1 MDGGYRLQQTKLT
14 QFPTQ
19 CLRHAPGSGC
29 DPVEIARA
37 IFAREVS
44 PALKRPPGSGL
55 DKNELG
61 LEHKMAPAHPGFVDE
76 RPYVN
81 QELPAHHFAADHPIQ
96 RAAVA
101 QLVDTLGDHAGSVH
115 VLARQS
121 AFCALLEP
129 LRDPMLQVLDR
140 VAADTKLDE
149 VESQRF
155 LPIGARSPGI
165 TNGRWLPDSAGPHAV
180 PRLLHRRHDL

>member
-1 MDGGYRLQQTKLT
+1 MDGYRLQQTKLT

-37 IFAREVS
+37 VFAGEIS
-44 PALKRPPGSGL
+44 PALKRPRGPGL
-55 DKNELG
+55 DENEPG
-61 LEHKMAPAHPGFVDE
+61 LEHKMAPAHPGLVDE
-76 RPYVN
+76 GPYIN
-81 QELPAHHFAADHPIQ
+81 QALPAHHFAADHPIQ

-101 QLVDTLGDHAGSVH
+101 QLIGTLGHHAGSVH

-155 LPIGARSPGI
+155 LPIGARSPEI
-165 TNGRWLPDSAGPHAV
+165 TNEQ
-180 PRLLHRRHDL
+180 

>member
-1 MDGGYRLQQTKLT
+1 MDGYRLQQTKLT

-29 DPVEIARA
+29 DPIEIARA

-44 PALKRPPGSGL
+44 PALKRPPRSGL
-55 DKNELG
+55 DKNEPG
-61 LEHKMAPAHPGFVDE
+61 LEHKMASAHPGFVDE
-76 RPYVN
+76 RPYIN
-81 QELPAHHFAADHPIQ
+81 QALPAHHFAADHPIQ
-96 RAAVA
+96 RAAVT
-101 QLVDTLGDHAGSVH
+101 QLVGTLGHHAGSVH

-121 AFCALLEP
+121 AFRALLEP

-140 VAADTKLDE
+140 VAADAKLDE

-155 LPIGARSPGI
+155 LPIETRSPGI
-165 TNGRWLPDSAGPHAV
+165 RNR
-180 PRLLHRRHDL
+180 